1 MSLGDILCAR
11 LPNTTMQWIQLLLA
25 LSILVVIHELGHFLF
40 ARLFK
45 VRVEKFYM
53 FFNPKISLVRA
64 KKINGKW
71 QVRFFAPNVPAAT
84 VPVLD
89 ANGQP
94 LTDAKGQPV
103 LRPMN
108 DDELAALPEDD
119 WRRYPDNTEWGLGWV
134 PFGGYCAIAG
144 MVDETKSATDL
155 PSEPQPWEFRA
166 KNVWQRLCIIIGGI
180 LVNFVA
186 ALFIFGMVLFHWGE
200 DTLPLSQVHTG
211 LYYSDILLEEG
222 FQQQDHILSI
232 NGVEPADLAQV
243 VQKIILE
250 GERDV
255 RILRN
260 ADTLQL
266 TLSEDLG
273 VRYLALQNDFDAI
286 EREKARQDKYYTKR
300 QYTILSYYMPY
311 IVDTVIPGGAASFA
325 DIRKGDIITAV
336 NGTPCPAYAQLPAL
350 LAQHPCD
357 SITLSL
363 MRDTTALDVRLF
375 IGDQAKI
382 GTRNVLPWQYYEPV
396 HTSYTFF
403 QAIPAGIAY
412 GWDQLV
418 MYVKQFRLVFT
429 KEGAQSVGGFG
440 AISNMFP
447 DFWNWHLFWSMTA
460 FLSLILAFMNFLPI
474 PALDGGYI
482 LFLLWEILTRRK
494 PSDKFL
500 EIANTIG
507 FWLLLLLMIFANGND
522 IFKAFF

>member
-1 MSLGDILCAR
+1 
-11 LPNTTMQWIQLLLA
+11 MQWLQLILA
-25 LSILVVIHELGHFLF
+25 LSILVVIHELGHFVF

-53 FFNPKISLVRA
+53 FFNPKFSIFRA
-64 KKINGKW
+64 KKIGGKW
-71 QVRFFAPNVPAAT
+71 QVKFFAPNVEDSS

-89 ANGQP
+89 AMGNEKK
-94 LTDAKGQPV
+94 DEKGQTIR
-103 LRPMN
+103 RPMT
-108 DDELAALPEDD
+108 DDELAALPEED

-155 PSEPQPWEFRA
+155 PSEPQPWEFRS

-186 ALFIFGMVLFHWGE
+186 ALLIFGMVLFAWGK
-200 DTLPLSQVHTG
+200 DSLPLNRIDTG
-211 LYYSDILLEEG
+211 LYYSDILIGEG
-222 FQQQDHILSI
+222 FQQQDKILSI
-232 NGVEPADLAQV
+232 NGVEPEDISQV
-243 VQKIILE
+243 LQKIILE

-255 RILRN
+255 LVLRG
-260 ADTLQL
+260 ADTVAL
-266 TLSEDLG
+266 TMSEDLG
-273 VRYLALQNDFDAI
+273 QRFMTINNEFEAQ
-286 EREKARQDKYYTKR
+286 EREKQHADKSYQKKSYTL
-300 QYTILSYYMPY
+300 LSYFMPF
-311 IVDTVIPGGAASFA
+311 VIDSVMPGGAASFA
-325 DIRKGDIITAV
+325 DMQKGDSIVGV
-336 NGTPCPAYAQLPAL
+336 NNVEGLCYVQVTNE
-350 LAQHPCD
+350 LAKYPCD
-357 SITLSL
+357 SVTLNFYRAGEP
-363 MRDTTALDVRLF
+363 MQARLF

-382 GTRNVLPWQYYEPV
+382 GVYTKSPLAFYSPE
-396 HTSYTFF
+396 HTDYSFVE
-403 QAIPAGIAY
+403 AIPAGIRL
-412 GWDQLV
+412 GLDQLV

-447 DFWNWHLFWSMTA
+447 ELWDWHSFWYMTA

-482 LFLLWEILTRRK
+482 LFLLWEIITRRK

-507 FWLLLLLMIFANGND
+507 FWILLLLMLFANGND
-522 IFKAFF
+522 LFKAFF

>member
-1 MSLGDILCAR
+1 
-11 LPNTTMQWIQLLLA
+11 MQQWTQLILA

-53 FFNPKISLVRA
+53 FFNPKFSLVRA

-71 QVRFFAPNVPAAT
+71 QIKFFAPNVEPSA

-89 ANGQP
+89 AMGNEKK
-94 LTDAKGQPV
+94 DDKGQV
-103 LRPMN
+103 IYRPMT

-155 PSEPQPWEFRA
+155 PSEPQPWEFRS

-180 LVNFVA
+180 MVNFIA
-186 ALFIFGMVLFHWGE
+186 ALFIFGMVLFTWGK
-200 DTLPLSQVHTG
+200 DTLPLSQIHTG
-211 LYYSDILLEEG
+211 LYYSDILVDEG
-222 FQQQDHILSI
+222 FQQQDKVLSI
-232 NGVEPADLAQV
+232 NGVEPQTLGEITQA
-243 VQKIILE
+243 IILE
-250 GERDV
+250 GQRDV
-255 RILRN
+255 VVLRGM
-260 ADTLQL
+260 DTVEL

-273 VRYLALQNDFDAI
+273 KRYLALQNDIDAE
-286 EREKARQDKYYTKR
+286 EREKQRADKSYIKKGYTL
-300 QYTILSYYMPY
+300 LSYFMPF
-311 IVDTVIPGGAASFA
+311 VIDSVMPGGAASFA
-325 DIRKGDIITAV
+325 QMQKGDSIVGV
-336 NGTPCPAYAQLPAL
+336 NDQLGLCQVQIANE
-350 LAQHPCD
+350 LAKHPCD
-357 SITLSL
+357 SVTLHFYRANIP
-363 MRDTTALDVRLF
+363 MQADLF
-375 IGDQAKI
+375 IGDHAMI
-382 GTRNVLPWQYYEPV
+382 GVYRLMPWDYYTAV
-396 HTSYTFF
+396 HTSYTFGE
-403 QAIPAGIAY
+403 AIVAGIQH

-447 DFWNWHLFWSMTA
+447 NLWDWQSFWYMTA

-482 LFLLWEILTRRK
+482 LFLLWEIITGKK

-500 EIANTIG
+500 EVANTIG
-507 FWLLLLLMIFANGND
+507 FWILLALLIFANGND